1 MKYTAG
7 NLRTRDIDKEIR
19 AYNRRLLQ
27 LQSKNEAFKI
37 LDTLTRTEV
46 MRGRTDAEIAR
57 ELNRLQ
63 ELAKPE
69 KQKMVKYT
77 AGSSLEVPLFVREQ
91 VERAITKANKQ
102 TTKRFEILEAQRRG
116 SFYTIEQESLRPI
129 TKGTGRTLMEVKKRL
144 ETAQNRGRSGYLTF
158 LDEKYKRNYIKAIQ
172 NNFGAAGDK
181 LVDRISKI
189 NGIDFYFAS
198 QDPFYGSYLE
208 IEYSYGEEAINAM
221 INKIENALVALN
233 L

>member
-1 MKYTAG
+1 
-7 NLRTRDIDKEIR
+7 
-19 AYNRRLLQ
+19 
-27 LQSKNEAFKI
+27 
-37 LDTLTRTEV
+37 

-69 KQKMVKYT
+69 KQKMVNYK

-102 TTKRFEILEAQRRG
+102 TMKRFEILEAQRRG

-144 ETAQNRGRSGYLTF
+144 ESAQNRARSGYLTF

-172 NNFGAAGDK
+172 NNFGAAGDMV
-181 LVDRISKI
+181 VDRISKI
-189 NGIDFYFAS
+189 NGAAFYFAS

-208 IEYSYGEEAINAM
+208 IEYSYGEEAINTM
-221 INKIENALVALN
+221 INKIENALTVLN

>member
-57 ELNRLQ
+57 ELNQLQ

-69 KQKMVKYT
+69 KQKMVKYK

-91 VERAITKANKQ
+91 VERAI
-102 TTKRFEILEAQRRG
+102 
-116 SFYTIEQESLRPI
+116 
-129 TKGTGRTLMEVKKRL
+129 KK
-144 ETAQNRGRSGYLTF
+144 
-158 LDEKYKRNYIKAIQ
+158 
-172 NNFGAAGDK
+172 
-181 LVDRISKI
+181 RISKLRK
-189 NGIDFYFAS
+189 GLKFWKHS
-198 QDPFYGSYLE
+198 V
-208 IEYSYGEEAINAM
+208 EAHSTRL
-221 INKIENALVALN
+221 NKKV
-233 L
+233 